1 MRQIFL
7 FAMML
12 LSMTYGCANPFAPKL
27 GEVEKG
33 TTAILTD
40 RLSPNE
46 VLENFRFAYIF
57 SDSLVYSE
65 LIDTGFVFVYFDP
78 NVEGTGRFD
87 SWGRDI
93 ELKATGGLFRAVRNI
108 ILEWNSTV
116 EEKYWSPAPDSVIA
130 TVYFEE
136 AVYAKISKGFQLKLG
151 SEIQLTGTALFSFEK
166 ENRRDGWRIVR
177 WIDESI
183 F

>member
-1 MRQIFL
+1 VKQFFL
-7 FAMML
+7 FAITL

-33 TTAILTD
+33 TTAILTE
-40 RLSPNE
+40 RLNPNE

-57 SDSLVYSE
+57 GDSLVYSE

-78 NVEGTGRFD
+78 SVEGTGRFD
-87 SWGRDI
+87 SWGRDT

-108 ILEWNSTV
+108 ILEWNSTI
-116 EEKYWSPAPDSVIA
+116 EEKYWSQTPDSVLA
-130 TVYFEE
+130 TVYFEG
-136 AVYAKISKGFQLKLG
+136 AVYAEISKGFQLKLG

-166 ENRRDGWRIVR
+166 EKRGDGWRMVR